1 MLRDK
6 LKNKQIILGSGSPRR
21 KFFLEELGLD
31 FEIRLKEVEEN
42 FPETLVGS
50 EITDYLATLKSKPFL
65 KELKDN
71 DLLITADTIVWLDNR
86 AIGKPKNSSDAKMM
100 LSKLSGNQHKVIST
114 IAITTNKKTYL
125 INDTTSVTFKPLSN
139 AEINYYIEHFKPFDK
154 AGSYGIQEWIGYI
167 GIERIEGN
175 FFNVMGFPVQKF
187 YELMMKISIVN

>member
-6 LKNKQIILGSGSPRR
+6 LKDKQIILGSGSPRR

-42 FPETLVGS
+42 FPKTLVNS

-71 DLLITADTIVWLDNR
+71 DVLITADTIVWLNKR
-86 AIGKPKNSSDAKMM
+86 AIGKPKSSSDAKEM
-100 LSKLSGNQHKVIST
+100 LHTLSGKTHEVIST
-114 IAITTNKKTYL
+114 IAVTTNKKTHL
-125 INDTTSVTFKPLSN
+125 INDSTSVTFKPLSN
-139 AEINYYIEHFKPFDK
+139 TEINYYIDQFKPFDK

-167 GIERIEGN
+167 GIERIDGSY
-175 FFNVMGFPVQKF
+175 FNVMGFPVQKF
-187 YELMMKISIVN
+187 YELMMKI

>member
-6 LKNKQIILGSGSPRR
+6 LKDKQIILGSGSPRR

-71 DLLITADTIVWLDNR
+71 DVLITADTIVWLNSR
-86 AIGKPKNSSDAKMM
+86 AIGKPKDNLDAKEM
-100 LSKLSGNQHKVIST
+100 LKILSGKTHKVIST
-114 IAITTNKKTYL
+114 IAVTTNKKTHL
-125 INDTTSVTFKPLSN
+125 VNDSTSVTFKTLSN
-139 AEINYYIEHFKPFDK
+139 TEINYYVNQFKPFDK

-167 GIERIEGN
+167 GIERIDGSY
-175 FFNVMGFPVQKF
+175 FNVMGFPVQKF
-187 YELMMKISIVN
+187 YELMMKI